1 MFHRL
6 PAAVDHR
13 AESKPSDDEDS
24 LDEED
29 SDSKTDIPDVRVIPC
44 VERKQ
49 IQQWMGK
56 EMRQW
61 DRLQHLPSN
70 KLWKTDVNKEAKEIE
85 IPKEKLNVI
94 RYNSESYFSILKHAT
109 YKILKTKKQ

>member
-49 IQQWMGK
+49 IQKWGK
-56 EMRQW
+56 RCG
-61 DRLQHLPSN
+61 SGI
-70 KLWKTDVNKEAKEIE
+70 V
-85 IPKEKLNVI
+85 
-94 RYNSESYFSILKHAT
+94 FSICLAT
-109 YKILKTKKQ
+109 SFGRLM

>member
-13 AESKPSDDEDS
+13 AESKPSDDADS

-44 VERKQ
+44 VEQKQ
-49 IQQWMGK
+49 IQQWGK
-56 EMRQW
+56 RCG
-61 DRLQHLPSN
+61 SG
-70 KLWKTDVNKEAKEIE
+70 VGSSSA
-85 IPKEKLNVI
+85 
-94 RYNSESYFSILKHAT
+94 FA
-109 YKILKTKKQ
+109 